1 MILLGVNI
9 DHVATVRNARGGNEP
24 DPIEAAKVAEANG
37 ADGITAHLRED
48 RRHIRDEDIRTLKRI
63 VTTRLNL
70 EMAATEEML
79 AIACEVQPYMATL
92 VPERREEITTEG
104 GLDVVRLEAAL
115 TKATQQLKAAGIL
128 VSLFI
133 APTAEQ
139 VQASQRI
146 GADFVEFHT
155 GEYAHAWQLGEAQ
168 AQPHLQHLLDS
179 AQLAV
184 SLGVRVNA
192 GHGLTYD
199 NVKPILALPGLE
211 ELNIGHS
218 IIARSIFDGLGP
230 AVAQMKVLLTTSL

>member
-9 DHVATVRNARGGNEP
+9 DHVATVRNARGGDEP
-24 DPIEAAKVAEANG
+24 DPIQAAIVAEAHG

-48 RRHIRDEDIRTLKRI
+48 RRHIRDEDIRALKGI
-63 VTTRLNL
+63 VKTRLNL
-70 EMAATEEML
+70 EMAATPEML
-79 AIACEVQPYMATL
+79 KIACEVQPYMATL
-92 VPERREEITTEG
+92 VPERREELTTEG
-104 GLDVVRLEAAL
+104 GLDVVRFEASL
-115 TKATQQLKAAGIL
+115 TQATQQLKSAGIL

-133 APTAEQ
+133 APTASQ
-139 VQASQRI
+139 VQASHRI

-155 GEYAHAWQLGEAQ
+155 GEYAHAWQLGAAQ
-168 AQPHLQHLLDS
+168 AQPYLRHLIEA

-199 NVKPILALPGLE
+199 NVTPILALPGLE

-230 AVAQMKVLLTTSL
+230 AVAQMKALLSTSV